1 MKKAFTTWYNYLIA
15 IGIVLLIAGGV
26 LIPYFAIADTS
37 KYNLAQASML
47 MIFIGIVVFGLGFI
61 IQDLYRAGIRHKTKN
76 WNNPLE
82 QEHLN
87 FAWAI
92 FCPTLLGGLTAVL
105 AGGILSIFF
114 H

>member
-1 MKKAFTTWYNYLIA
+1 MKKAFTTWYNYLIG
-15 IGIVLLIAGGV
+15 IGIALVIAAGV
-26 LIPYFAIADTS
+26 VIPYFAIADTA

-76 WNNPLE
+76 WNNPLDE
-82 QEHLN
+82 QHLN